1 MPYQEKYKA
10 GTEVQIASRE
20 NLEAF
25 RRDWTFH
32 HPLEAGQLAFAGTT
46 DTVKSVGFYHGGDV
60 IYTLERA
67 SGVWHEQLLSPHDG
81 VGDGGI
87 SREGE

>member
-1 MPYQEKYKA
+1 MVAAVKYEPYIQGQVSA
-10 GTEVQIASRE
+10 LF
-20 NLEAF
+20 NLF
-25 RRDWTFH
+25 
-32 HPLEAGQLAFAGTT
+32 GTT